1 MYVYPFLLKKSYR
14 RLHILLALVR
24 RFKMVH
30 KRIPGFVNFQITD
43 AKFFSEV
50 CLWYQTWINNLIRHF
65 STAEAGEAAVELSCW
80 LTWKLSLTQL
90 LLGMGKVAGLS
101 QSQLSRNLFFS
112 RSLFCFLKL
121 ISSEYLTF
129 S

>member
-1 MYVYPFLLKKSYR
+1 MEFVYLPVPSKKIVR

-50 CLWYQTWINNLIRHF
+50 CL
-65 STAEAGEAAVELSCW
+65 
-80 LTWKLSLTQL
+80 
-90 LLGMGKVAGLS
+90 
-101 QSQLSRNLFFS
+101 
-112 RSLFCFLKL
+112 
-121 ISSEYLTF
+121 
-129 S
+129 